1 MPEMTKTHLTSLTND
16 QKVSENLT
24 KWPKITLKRKNNAK
38 RHEKRQKMTK
48 THTKSAQNDQK
59 ST

>member
-1 MPEMTKTHLTSLTND
+1 MPVMTKTPLTSFAYD

-38 RHEKRQKMTK
+38 RRQKTAK
-48 THTKSAQNDQK
+48 NDQNSHEISPK
-59 ST
+59 